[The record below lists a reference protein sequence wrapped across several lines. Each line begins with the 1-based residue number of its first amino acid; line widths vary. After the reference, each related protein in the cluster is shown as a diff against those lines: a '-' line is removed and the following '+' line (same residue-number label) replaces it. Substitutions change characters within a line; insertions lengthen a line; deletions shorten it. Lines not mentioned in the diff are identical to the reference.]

1 MARMH
6 SRKKGAS
13 RSRPPTV
20 EKAPDWSDVSK
31 EELEKLIIKLHDS
44 GLPSTKIGLTLR
56 DQYGVPSVKLV
67 LGKNMNRFLKEKAT
81 LPEIPEDLGNLMRR
95 ALHRPAECDG
105 IPDMGILWHGID
117 GYPDCPGCRSRQYK
131 HRCYEKREPH
141 PMHTGTLSAFL
152 KKGCQSAIRI

>member
-20 EKAPDWSDVSK
+20 EKVPDWSDVSK
-31 EELEKLIIKLHDS
+31 EELEKLVIKLHDS

-67 LGKNMNRFLKEKAT
+67 LGKNMNRFLKEKSSI
-81 LPEIPEDLGNLMRR
+81 PEIPEDLSNLMRHSLQVR
-95 ALHRPAECDG
+95 KHLKTNVKDVHNKRSLQLMENKIRRLVKYYHDSGRLALSWEYRPETVE
-105 IPDMGILWHGID
+105 MLV
-117 GYPDCPGCRSRQYK
+117 
-131 HRCYEKREPH
+131 
-141 PMHTGTLSAFL
+141 T
-152 KKGCQSAIRI
+152 

>member
-20 EKAPDWSDVSK
+20 GKVPDWSDVSK
-31 EELEKLIIKLHDS
+31 EELEKLVIKLHDS

-67 LGKNMNRFLKEKAT
+67 LGKNMNRFLKEKSS
-81 LPEIPEDLGNLMRR
+81 LPEIPEDLSNLMRHSLQVRKHLKTNVKDVHNKRSLQLMENKIRRLVKYYHDSGRLAR
-95 ALHRPAECDG
+95 AWE
-105 IPDMGILWHGID
+105 
-117 GYPDCPGCRSRQYK
+117 YK
-131 HRCYEKREPH
+131 PETVE
-141 PMHTGTLSAFL
+141 MLVT
-152 KKGCQSAIRI
+152 

>member
-20 EKAPDWSDVSK
+20 DKAPDWSDVSK
-31 EELEKLIIKLHDS
+31 EELEKLVIKLHDS

-56 DQYGVPSVKLV
+56 DQYGVPSAKLV

-81 LPEIPEDLGNLMRR
+81 ISEIPEDLSNLMRKALHVRKHLKSNVKDVHNKR
-95 ALHRPAECDG
+95 ALQLMESKIRRLVKYYHDSGRLPKDWEYKPETAEML
-105 IPDMGILWHGID
+105 I
-117 GYPDCPGCRSRQYK
+117 
-131 HRCYEKREPH
+131 
-141 PMHTGTLSAFL
+141 T
-152 KKGCQSAIRI
+152 

>member
-13 RSRPPTV
+13 RSRPPTT

-67 LGKNMNRFLKEKAT
+67 LGKNMNRFLNENAT
-81 LPEIPEDLGNLMRR
+81 LSEIPEDLSNLMRR
-95 ALHRPAECDG
+95 ALHIRKHLRSNDKDLHNKRALQLMESKIRRLVRYYHDSGRLAPGWEYKPETAE
-105 IPDMGILWHGID
+105 MLV
-117 GYPDCPGCRSRQYK
+117 
-131 HRCYEKREPH
+131 
-141 PMHTGTLSAFL
+141 T
-152 KKGCQSAIRI
+152 

>member
-20 EKAPDWSDVSK
+20 EKAPDWSDVSN

-44 GLPSTKIGLTLR
+44 GLPSAKIGLTLR

-67 LGKNMNRFLKEKAT
+67 LGKNMNRFLKEKVT
-81 LPEIPEDLGNLMRR
+81 LSEIPEDLGNLMRR
-95 ALHRPAECDG
+95 ALHLRKHLRSNAKDVHNKRALQLMESKIRRLVRYYHDSGRLAQSWEYKPETAE
-105 IPDMGILWHGID
+105 MLV
-117 GYPDCPGCRSRQYK
+117 
-131 HRCYEKREPH
+131 
-141 PMHTGTLSAFL
+141 T
-152 KKGCQSAIRI
+152 

>member
-20 EKAPDWSDVSK
+20 EKVPDWSDVSK
-31 EELEKLIIKLHDS
+31 EELEKLVIKLHDS

-67 LGKNMNRFLKEKAT
+67 LGKNMTRFLKEKSS
-81 LPEIPEDLGNLMRR
+81 LPEIPEDLSNLMRHSLQVRKHLKTNVKDVHNKR
-95 ALHRPAECDG
+95 ALQLMENKIRRLVKYYHDSGRLA
-105 IPDMGILWHGID
+105 
-117 GYPDCPGCRSRQYK
+117 RSWEYK
-131 HRCYEKREPH
+131 PETVE
-141 PMHTGTLSAFL
+141 MLVT
-152 KKGCQSAIRI
+152 

>member
-31 EELEKLIIKLHDS
+31 EELEKLIIKLHDN

-95 ALHRPAECDG
+95 ALHVRKHLRSNDKDVHNKRALQLMESKIRRLVRYYHDSGRLARSWEYKLETAE
-105 IPDMGILWHGID
+105 MLV
-117 GYPDCPGCRSRQYK
+117 
-131 HRCYEKREPH
+131 
-141 PMHTGTLSAFL
+141 T
-152 KKGCQSAIRI
+152 

>member
-13 RSRPPTV
+13 RSRPPTTQ
-20 EKAPDWSDVSK
+20 KAPDWSDVSK

-56 DQYGVPSVKLV
+56 DQYGVPNAKLV
-67 LGKNMNRFLKEKAT
+67 LGKNINKFLREKAT

-95 ALHRPAECDG
+95 ALHIRKHLRSNDNDVHNKRALQLMESKIRRLVRYYHDSGRLALGWEYKPETAE
-105 IPDMGILWHGID
+105 MLV
-117 GYPDCPGCRSRQYK
+117 
-131 HRCYEKREPH
+131 
-141 PMHTGTLSAFL
+141 T
-152 KKGCQSAIRI
+152 

>member
-20 EKAPDWSDVSK
+20 EKVPDWSDVSK
-31 EELEKLIIKLHDS
+31 EELEKLVIKLHDS

-67 LGKNMNRFLKEKAT
+67 LG
-81 LPEIPEDLGNLMRR
+81 
-95 ALHRPAECDG
+95 
-105 IPDMGILWHGID
+105 
-117 GYPDCPGCRSRQYK
+117 
-131 HRCYEKREPH
+131 
-141 PMHTGTLSAFL
+141 
-152 KKGCQSAIRI
+152 RI